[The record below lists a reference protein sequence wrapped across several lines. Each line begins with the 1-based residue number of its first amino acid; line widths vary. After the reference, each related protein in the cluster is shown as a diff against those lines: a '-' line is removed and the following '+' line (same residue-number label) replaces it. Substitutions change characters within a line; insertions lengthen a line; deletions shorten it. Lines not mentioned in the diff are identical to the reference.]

1 MAFDSDNVF
10 TYMKKREHLARTLKE
25 ASVAVGDYVNELNL
39 FMRKVEEARAIS
51 DFFMS
56 NPNFSLAS
64 MLSDHASSELK
75 EKIKNLEA
83 KDQSK
88 VKALEEFYEIITKEI
103 NGINFNGY
111 KLADNYEKLFP
122 EIMAAFCKKQGLASD
137 QIDIWKN
144 SYNSLYISDRLGG
157 DLLKF
162 LERDFS
168 GLDKFIVSDEVSY
181 HPNIKINEVI
191 SGILHALSVKDELVP
206 IDDSPIGFITKK
218 VDEAKNA
225 LKNNFSNTKKEL
237 EERYEKH
244 LNMMKSQE
252 RKQKAIEMNVSIKN
266 NVNSLTVPIGIN

>member
-1 MAFDSDNVF
+1 MAFDDNVF
-10 TYMKKREHLARTLKE
+10 TYMKKREYLARTLKE

-88 VKALEEFYEIITKEI
+88 VKALEEFYEVITKEI
-103 NGINFNGY
+103 NGVNFNGY
-111 KLADNYEKLFP
+111 KLADNYEELFP

-162 LERDFS
+162 LEKDFT

-181 HPNIKINEVI
+181 HPNVTINEVI
-191 SGILHALSVKDELVP
+191 SGILHALSAKDELIP
-206 IDDSPIGFITKK
+206 IDDSSIGFITRK
-218 VDEAKNA
+218 VNEAKNA
-225 LKNNFSNTKKEL
+225 LKNNFSNAKKEL

-244 LNMMKSQE
+244 LNTMKSSE

-266 NVNSLTVPIGIN
+266 NVNSLTVPIGLN

>member
-1 MAFDSDNVF
+1 MAFDDNIF
-10 TYMKKREHLARTLKE
+10 TYMKKREYLARTLKE

-103 NGINFNGY
+103 NGVNFNGY
-111 KLADNYEKLFP
+111 KLADNYEELFP
-122 EIMAAFCKKQGLASD
+122 EIMAAFCKKQGLAGD

-181 HPNIKINEVI
+181 HPSVTINEVI
-191 SGILHALSVKDELVP
+191 SGILHALSVKDELIP

-225 LKNNFSNTKKEL
+225 LKNNFSNAKKEL
-237 EERYEKH
+237 EEKYEKH
-244 LNMMKSQE
+244 LNMMKSNE
-252 RKQKAIEMNVSIKN
+252 RKQKAMELNVSIRN
-266 NVNSLTVPIGIN
+266 NVNSITVPIGLN

>member
-1 MAFDSDNVF
+1 MGYDSDNVF

-56 NPNFSLAS
+56 TPNFSLIS

-103 NGINFNGY
+103 NGVNFNGY
-111 KLADNYEKLFP
+111 KLADNYERLFP
-122 EIMAAFCKKQGLASD
+122 EIMAAFCKKQGLAGD

-225 LKNNFSNTKKEL
+225 LKNNFSNAKKEL
-237 EERYEKH
+237 EEKYEKH
-244 LNMMKSQE
+244 LNTMKSSE

>member
-1 MAFDSDNVF
+1 MAFDDNVF

-88 VKALEEFYEIITKEI
+88 VKALEEFYEVITKEI
-103 NGINFNGY
+103 NGVNFNGY
-111 KLADNYEKLFP
+111 KLTDNYKELYP

-137 QIDIWKN
+137 QIDIWKS

-225 LKNNFSNTKKEL
+225 LKNNFSNAKKEF
-237 EERYEKH
+237 EEKYEKH
-244 LNMMKSQE
+244 LNTMKSSE

>member
-1 MAFDSDNVF
+1 MAFDEDNVF

-56 NPNFSLAS
+56 TPNFSFAS

-103 NGINFNGY
+103 NGVNFNGY
-111 KLADNYEKLFP
+111 KLADNYEELFP
-122 EIMAAFCKKQGLASD
+122 EIMAAFCKKQGLAGD

-162 LERDFS
+162 LEKDFS

-181 HPNIKINEVI
+181 HPNVTINEVI

-206 IDDSPIGFITKK
+206 IDDSPIGFITRK
-218 VDEAKNA
+218 VNEAKNA
-225 LKNNFSNTKKEL
+225 LKNNFSNAKKEL

>member
-1 MAFDSDNVF
+1 MNDNVF
-10 TYMKKREHLARTLKE
+10 LYMKKREHLARTLKE

-56 NPNFSLAS
+56 NPNFSLIS

-103 NGINFNGY
+103 NGVNFNGY
-111 KLADNYEKLFP
+111 KLADNYEELFP

-137 QIDIWKN
+137 QIDIWKG

-162 LERDFS
+162 LEKDFS
-168 GLDKFIVSDEVSY
+168 GLDKFIVNDEVSY
-181 HPNIKINEVI
+181 HPNVTINEVI
-191 SGILHALSVKDELVP
+191 SGILHALSVKDELIP
-206 IDDSPIGFITKK
+206 IDDSSIGFITRK
-218 VDEAKNA
+218 VDEAKKA
-225 LKNNFSNTKKEL
+225 LKNNFSNAKKEL

>member
-10 TYMKKREHLARTLKE
+10 LYMKKREYLARTLKE

-64 MLSDHASSELK
+64 MLSDHASSKLK

-103 NGINFNGY
+103 NGANFNGY
-111 KLADNYEKLFP
+111 KLADNYEELYP

-137 QIDIWKN
+137 QIDIWKS
-144 SYNSLYISDRLGG
+144 SYNSLYISDKLGG

-162 LERDFS
+162 LEKDFS
-168 GLDKFIVSDEVSY
+168 GLDNFIVSDEVSY
-181 HPNIKINEVI
+181 HPNVTINEVI
-191 SGILHALSVKDELVP
+191 SGILHALSAKDELIP

-218 VDEAKNA
+218 VNEAKNA

-252 RKQKAIEMNVSIKN
+252 KKQKAMELNVSIRN
-266 NVNSLTVPIGIN
+266 NVNSITVPIGLN

>member
-103 NGINFNGY
+103 NGVNFNGY
-111 KLADNYEKLFP
+111 KLADKYIELFP

-162 LERDFS
+162 LEKDFT

-181 HPNIKINEVI
+181 HPNVTINEVI
-191 SGILHALSVKDELVP
+191 SGILHALSVKDELIP
-206 IDDSPIGFITKK
+206 IDDSSIGFITKK

-225 LKNNFSNTKKEL
+225 LKNNFSNAKKEL
-237 EERYEKH
+237 EEKYEKH

>member
-1 MAFDSDNVF
+1 MAFDEDNVF

-88 VKALEEFYEIITKEI
+88 VKALEEFYENITKEI
-103 NGINFNGY
+103 NGVNFNGY
-111 KLADNYEKLFP
+111 KLADIYEELYP

-162 LERDFS
+162 LEKDFT
-168 GLDKFIVSDEVSY
+168 GIDKFIVSDEVSY
-181 HPNIKINEVI
+181 HPNVTINEVI
-191 SGILHALSVKDELVP
+191 SGILHALSVKDELIP

-225 LKNNFSNTKKEL
+225 LKNNFSNAKKEL
-237 EERYEKH
+237 EEKYEKH
-244 LNMMKSQE
+244 LNTMKSSE

>member
-1 MAFDSDNVF
+1 MAFNDDNVF

-88 VKALEEFYEIITKEI
+88 VKALEEFYEVITKEI
-103 NGINFNGY
+103 NGVNFNGY
-111 KLADNYEKLFP
+111 KLADNYEELFP
-122 EIMAAFCKKQGLASD
+122 EIMAAFCKKQGLAGD

-157 DLLKF
+157 DLMKF
-162 LERDFS
+162 LERDFT

-181 HPNIKINEVI
+181 HPNVKINEVI
-191 SGILHALSVKDELVP
+191 SGILHALSVKDELIP

-225 LKNNFSNTKKEL
+225 LKNNFSNAKKEL

>member
-1 MAFDSDNVF
+1 MAFDEDNVF

-56 NPNFSLAS
+56 NPNFSLIS

-75 EKIKNLEA
+75 EKIKKLEA

-103 NGINFNGY
+103 NGVNFNGY
-111 KLADNYEKLFP
+111 KLADNYEALFP
-122 EIMAAFCKKQGLASD
+122 EIMAAFCKKQGLARD

-162 LERDFS
+162 LEKDFS

-181 HPNIKINEVI
+181 HPNVTINEVI
-191 SGILHALSVKDELVP
+191 SGILHALSVKDELIP
-206 IDDSPIGFITKK
+206 IDDSSIGFITRK
-218 VDEAKNA
+218 VNEAKNA
-225 LKNNFSNTKKEL
+225 LKNNFSNAKKEL
-237 EERYEKH
+237 EEKYEKH

-252 RKQKAIEMNVSIKN
+252 RKQKAIE
-266 NVNSLTVPIGIN
+266 VNYSVTSLPYLIDQTQVR

>member
-1 MAFDSDNVF
+1 MGYDSDNVF

-56 NPNFSLAS
+56 NPNFSLIS

-75 EKIKNLEA
+75 EKIKNLEN

-103 NGINFNGY
+103 NGVNFNGY
-111 KLADNYEKLFP
+111 KLADNYEELYP
-122 EIMAAFCKKQGLASD
+122 EIMAAFCKKQGLAGD

-162 LERDFS
+162 LEKDFT
-168 GLDKFIVSDEVSY
+168 GIDKFIISDEISY
-181 HPNIKINEVI
+181 HPNVTINEVI
-191 SGILHALSVKDELVP
+191 SGILHALSVKDELIP
-206 IDDSPIGFITKK
+206 IDDSSIGFITRK

-225 LKNNFSNTKKEL
+225 LKNNFSNAKKEL
-237 EERYEKH
+237 EEKYEKH
-244 LNMMKSQE
+244 LNTMKSSE

>member
-1 MAFDSDNVF
+1 MAFDDNVF

-56 NPNFSLAS
+56 NPNFSLIS
-64 MLSDHASSELK
+64 MLSDHASNELK
-75 EKIKNLEA
+75 EKIKNLES

-103 NGINFNGY
+103 NGVNFNGY
-111 KLADNYEKLFP
+111 KLADNYEELFP

-181 HPNIKINEVI
+181 HPNVTINEVI
-191 SGILHALSVKDELVP
+191 SGILHALSVKDELIP
-206 IDDSPIGFITKK
+206 IDDSSIGFITRK
-218 VDEAKNA
+218 VNEAKKA
-225 LKNNFSNTKKEL
+225 LKNNFSNAKKEL
-237 EERYEKH
+237 EEKYEKH
-244 LNMMKSQE
+244 LNTMKSSE

>member
-1 MAFDSDNVF
+1 MAFEEDNVF

-75 EKIKNLEA
+75 EKIKNLES

-103 NGINFNGY
+103 NGVNFNGY
-111 KLADNYEKLFP
+111 KLADNYEALFP
-122 EIMAAFCKKQGLASD
+122 EIMAAFCKKQGLAGD

-162 LERDFS
+162 LEKDFS

-181 HPNIKINEVI
+181 HPKATINEVI
-191 SGILHALSVKDELVP
+191 SGILHALSVKDELIP
-206 IDDSPIGFITKK
+206 IDDSSIGFITRK
-218 VDEAKNA
+218 VNEAKNA
-225 LKNNFSNTKKEL
+225 LKNNFSNAKKEL
-237 EERYEKH
+237 EEKYEKH
-244 LNMMKSQE
+244 LNMMKSNE

>member
-1 MAFDSDNVF
+1 MAFDDNVF
-10 TYMKKREHLARTLKE
+10 TYMKKREYLARTLKE

-56 NPNFSLAS
+56 NPNFSLIS

-103 NGINFNGY
+103 NGVNFNGY
-111 KLADNYEKLFP
+111 KLADNYEELFP
-122 EIMAAFCKKQGLASD
+122 EIMAAFCKKQGLAGD

-181 HPNIKINEVI
+181 HPSVTINEVI
-191 SGILHALSVKDELVP
+191 SGILHALSVKDELIP

-225 LKNNFSNTKKEL
+225 LKNNFSNAKKEL

-244 LNMMKSQE
+244 LNTMKSNDK
-252 RKQKAIEMNVSIKN
+252 KQKAIEMNVSIKN
-266 NVNSLTVPIGIN
+266 NVNNLTVPIGIN

>member
-1 MAFDSDNVF
+1 MAFEEDNVF

-103 NGINFNGY
+103 NGVNFNGY
-111 KLADNYEKLFP
+111 KLADNYEELYP
-122 EIMAAFCKKQGLASD
+122 EIMAAFCKKQGLAGD

-191 SGILHALSVKDELVP
+191 SGILHALSVKDELIP

>member
-1 MAFDSDNVF
+1 MAFESDNVF
-10 TYMKKREHLARTLKE
+10 TYIKKREHLARTLKE

-103 NGINFNGY
+103 NGVNFNGY
-111 KLADNYEKLFP
+111 KLADNYEELYP

-137 QIDIWKN
+137 QIDIWKS

-162 LERDFS
+162 LEKDFS

-181 HPNIKINEVI
+181 HPNVTINEVI

-225 LKNNFSNTKKEL
+225 LKNNFSNAKKEL
-237 EERYEKH
+237 EEKYEKH
-244 LNMMKSQE
+244 LNMMKSNE

>member
-1 MAFDSDNVF
+1 MAFDDNVF
-10 TYMKKREHLARTLKE
+10 TYMKKREYLARTLKE

-103 NGINFNGY
+103 NGVNFNGY
-111 KLADNYEKLFP
+111 KLADNYEELYP
-122 EIMAAFCKKQGLASD
+122 EIMAAFCKKQGLAGD

-168 GLDKFIVSDEVSY
+168 GLDKFIVSDEVNY
-181 HPNIKINEVI
+181 HPSVTINEVI
-191 SGILHALSVKDELVP
+191 SGILHALSVKDELIP

-252 RKQKAIEMNVSIKN
+252 RKQKAVDMNVSIKN
-266 NVNSLTVPIGIN
+266 NVNNLTVPIGIN

>member
-1 MAFDSDNVF
+1 
-10 TYMKKREHLARTLKE
+10 
-25 ASVAVGDYVNELNL
+25 
-39 FMRKVEEARAIS
+39 
-51 DFFMS
+51 MS
-56 NPNFSLAS
+56 TPNFSLIS

-75 EKIKNLEA
+75 EKIKNLES

-103 NGINFNGY
+103 NGVNFNGY
-111 KLADNYEKLFP
+111 KLADNYEELYP
-122 EIMAAFCKKQGLASD
+122 EIMAAFCKKQGLAGD
-137 QIDIWKN
+137 QIDIWKS
-144 SYNSLYISDRLGG
+144 SYSSLYISDRLGG

-181 HPNIKINEVI
+181 HPNITINEVI
-191 SGILHALSVKDELVP
+191 SGILHALSVKDELIP
-206 IDDSPIGFITKK
+206 IDDSSIGFITRK
-218 VDEAKNA
+218 VNEAKNA

>member
-1 MAFDSDNVF
+1 MAFDQDNVF
-10 TYMKKREHLARTLKE
+10 LYMKKREHLARTLKE

-75 EKIKNLEA
+75 EKIKNLET

-103 NGINFNGY
+103 NGVNFNGY
-111 KLADNYEKLFP
+111 KLADNYEELYP

-162 LERDFS
+162 LEKDFS

-181 HPNIKINEVI
+181 HPNVTINEVI
-191 SGILHALSVKDELVP
+191 SGILHALSAKDELVP

>member
-1 MAFDSDNVF
+1 MAFDDNVF
-10 TYMKKREHLARTLKE
+10 TYMKKREYLARTLKE

-103 NGINFNGY
+103 NGVNFNGY
-111 KLADNYEKLFP
+111 KLADNYEELYP
-122 EIMAAFCKKQGLASD
+122 EIMAAFCKKQGLAGD

-181 HPNIKINEVI
+181 HPSVTINEVI
-191 SGILHALSVKDELVP
+191 SGILHALSVKDELIP

-266 NVNSLTVPIGIN
+266 NVNNLTVPIGIN

>member
-1 MAFDSDNVF
+1 MAFESDNVF

-56 NPNFSLAS
+56 NPNFSLIS

-103 NGINFNGY
+103 NGVNFNGY
-111 KLADNYEKLFP
+111 KLADNYEELYP
-122 EIMAAFCKKQGLASD
+122 EIMAAFCKKQGLAAD

-168 GLDKFIVSDEVSY
+168 GLDKFIVSDGVSY
-181 HPNIKINEVI
+181 HPKATINEVI
-191 SGILHALSVKDELVP
+191 SGILHALSVKDELIP
-206 IDDSPIGFITKK
+206 IDDSSIGFITRK
-218 VDEAKNA
+218 VNEAKNA
-225 LKNNFSNTKKEL
+225 LKNNFSNAKKEL
-237 EERYEKH
+237 EEKYEKH
-244 LNMMKSQE
+244 LNTMKSSE

>member
-1 MAFDSDNVF
+1 MAFENDNVF

-56 NPNFSLAS
+56 NPNFSLIS
-64 MLSDHASSELK
+64 MLSDHASNELK

-111 KLADNYEKLFP
+111 KLADNYEELYP
-122 EIMAAFCKKQGLASD
+122 EIMAAFCKKQGLAGD

-181 HPNIKINEVI
+181 HPNITINEVI
-191 SGILHALSVKDELVP
+191 SGILHALSVKDELIP
-206 IDDSPIGFITKK
+206 IDDSSIGFITRK

-225 LKNNFSNTKKEL
+225 LKNNFSNAKKEL

-244 LNMMKSQE
+244 LNTMKSQE

>member
-1 MAFDSDNVF
+1 MAFDEDNVF

-56 NPNFSLAS
+56 NPNFSLIS

-103 NGINFNGY
+103 NGVNFNGY
-111 KLADNYEKLFP
+111 KLADNYEELYP

-206 IDDSPIGFITKK
+206 IDDSPIGFITRK
-218 VDEAKNA
+218 VNEAKNA
-225 LKNNFSNTKKEL
+225 LKNNFSNAKKEL

>member
-1 MAFDSDNVF
+1 MAFESDNVF

-75 EKIKNLEA
+75 EKIKNLES

-103 NGINFNGY
+103 NGVNFNGY
-111 KLADNYEKLFP
+111 KLADNYEALFP
-122 EIMAAFCKKQGLASD
+122 EIMAAFCKKQGLAGD

-225 LKNNFSNTKKEL
+225 LKNNFSNAKKEL

>member
-1 MAFDSDNVF
+1 MAFDEDNVF

-103 NGINFNGY
+103 NGVNFNGY
-111 KLADNYEKLFP
+111 KLADNYEELYP
-122 EIMAAFCKKQGLASD
+122 EIMAAFCKKQGLAGD

-225 LKNNFSNTKKEL
+225 LKNNFSNAKKEL
-237 EERYEKH
+237 EEKYEKH
-244 LNMMKSQE
+244 LNTMKSSE

>member
-1 MAFDSDNVF
+1 MAFEEDNVF

-103 NGINFNGY
+103 NGVNFNGY
-111 KLADNYEKLFP
+111 KLADNYEELYP
-122 EIMAAFCKKQGLASD
+122 EIMAAFCKKQGLAGD

-162 LERDFS
+162 LERDFA

-225 LKNNFSNTKKEL
+225 LKNNFSNAKKEL
-237 EERYEKH
+237 EEKYEKH
-244 LNMMKSQE
+244 LNTMKSSE
-252 RKQKAIEMNVSIKN
+252 RKQKAIEMNVAIRN
-266 NVNSLTVPIGIN
+266 NVNSITVPIGIN

>member
-75 EKIKNLEA
+75 EKIKNLES

-103 NGINFNGY
+103 NGVNFNGY
-111 KLADNYEKLFP
+111 KLADNYEELFP
-122 EIMAAFCKKQGLASD
+122 EIMAAFCKKQGLAGD

-162 LERDFS
+162 LERDFA

-191 SGILHALSVKDELVP
+191 SGILHALSVKDELIP
-206 IDDSPIGFITKK
+206 IDDSSIGFITKK

-225 LKNNFSNTKKEL
+225 LKNNFSNAKKEL
-237 EERYEKH
+237 EEKYEKH
-244 LNMMKSQE
+244 LNTMKSSE

>member
-1 MAFDSDNVF
+1 MAFDDNVF
-10 TYMKKREHLARTLKE
+10 TYMKKREYLARTLKE

-56 NPNFSLAS
+56 NPNFSLTS

-103 NGINFNGY
+103 NGVNFNGY
-111 KLADNYEKLFP
+111 KLADNYEELYP
-122 EIMAAFCKKQGLASD
+122 EIMAAFCKKQGLAGD

-162 LERDFS
+162 LEKDFS

-181 HPNIKINEVI
+181 HPNVTINEVI
-191 SGILHALSVKDELVP
+191 SGILHALSVKDELIP
-206 IDDSPIGFITKK
+206 IDDSPIGFITRK

-225 LKNNFSNTKKEL
+225 LKNNFSNAKKEL

>member
-1 MAFDSDNVF
+1 MAFEEDNVF

-56 NPNFSLAS
+56 NPNFSLIS
-64 MLSDHASSELK
+64 MLSDHASNELK

-103 NGINFNGY
+103 NGVNFNGY
-111 KLADNYEKLFP
+111 KLADNYEELYP
-122 EIMAAFCKKQGLASD
+122 EIMAAFCKKQGLAGD

-237 EERYEKH
+237 EEKYEKH
-244 LNMMKSQE
+244 LNTMKSSE

>member
-1 MAFDSDNVF
+1 MAFEEDNVF

-56 NPNFSLAS
+56 NPNFSLIS

-103 NGINFNGY
+103 NGVNFNGY
-111 KLADNYEKLFP
+111 KLADNYEELFP
-122 EIMAAFCKKQGLASD
+122 EIMAAFCKKQGLAGD

-181 HPNIKINEVI
+181 HPSVTINEVI
-191 SGILHALSVKDELVP
+191 SGILHALSVKDELIP

-225 LKNNFSNTKKEL
+225 LKNNFSNAKKEL

>member
-10 TYMKKREHLARTLKE
+10 TYIKKREHLARTLKE

-64 MLSDHASSELK
+64 MLSDHASGELK

-103 NGINFNGY
+103 NGVNFNGY
-111 KLADNYEKLFP
+111 KLADNYEELYP

-162 LERDFS
+162 LERDFA

-191 SGILHALSVKDELVP
+191 SGILHALSVKDELIP
-206 IDDSPIGFITKK
+206 IDDSSIGFITKK

-225 LKNNFSNTKKEL
+225 LKNNFSNAKKEL
-237 EERYEKH
+237 EEKYEKH
-244 LNMMKSQE
+244 LNTMKSNE

>member
-1 MAFDSDNVF
+1 MAFDDNVF
-10 TYMKKREHLARTLKE
+10 TYMKKREYLARTLKE

-56 NPNFSLAS
+56 NPNFSLIS

-103 NGINFNGY
+103 NGVNFNGY
-111 KLADNYEKLFP
+111 KLADNYEELFP
-122 EIMAAFCKKQGLASD
+122 EIMAAFCKKQGLTGD
-137 QIDIWKN
+137 QIDIWNN

-162 LERDFS
+162 LEKDFS

-225 LKNNFSNTKKEL
+225 LKNNFSNAKKEL
-237 EERYEKH
+237 EEKYEKH

-266 NVNSLTVPIGIN
+266 NVNNLTVPIGIN

>member
-56 NPNFSLAS
+56 NPNFSLIS

-103 NGINFNGY
+103 NGVNFNGY
-111 KLADNYEKLFP
+111 KLADNYEELFP

-168 GLDKFIVSDEVSY
+168 GLDKFIVSDEVIY

-225 LKNNFSNTKKEL
+225 LKNNFSNAKKEL
-237 EERYEKH
+237 EEKYEKH
-244 LNMMKSQE
+244 LNTMKSSE

>member
-1 MAFDSDNVF
+1 MAFESDNVF

-56 NPNFSLAS
+56 NPNFSLIS
-64 MLSDHASSELK
+64 MLSDHASNELK

-103 NGINFNGY
+103 NGINFNGH

-122 EIMAAFCKKQGLASD
+122 EIMAAFCKKQGLAGD

-162 LERDFS
+162 LEKDFS

-181 HPNIKINEVI
+181 HPNVTINEVI
-191 SGILHALSVKDELVP
+191 SGILHALSVKDELIP
-206 IDDSPIGFITKK
+206 IDDSSIGFITRK
-218 VDEAKNA
+218 VNEAKNA
-225 LKNNFSNTKKEL
+225 LKNNFSNAKKEL
-237 EERYEKH
+237 EEKYEKH
-244 LNMMKSQE
+244 LNTMKSSE

>member
-1 MAFDSDNVF
+1 MAFDEDNVF

-75 EKIKNLEA
+75 EKIKNLES

-103 NGINFNGY
+103 NGVNFNGY
-111 KLADNYEKLFP
+111 KLADNYEELYP

-137 QIDIWKN
+137 QIDIWNN

-162 LERDFS
+162 LEKDFS

-181 HPNIKINEVI
+181 HPNVTINEVI
-191 SGILHALSVKDELVP
+191 SGILHALSVKDELIP
-206 IDDSPIGFITKK
+206 IDDSPIGFITRK
-218 VDEAKNA
+218 VNEAKNA
-225 LKNNFSNTKKEL
+225 LKNNFSNAKKEL

-244 LNMMKSQE
+244 LNTMKSSE
-252 RKQKAIEMNVSIKN
+252 RKQKAIEMNVSIKDK
-266 NVNSLTVPIGIN
+266 VNSLTVPIGIN

>member
-1 MAFDSDNVF
+1 MAFDDNVF

-88 VKALEEFYEIITKEI
+88 VKALEEFYEVITKEI
-103 NGINFNGY
+103 NGVNFNGY
-111 KLADNYEKLFP
+111 KLADNYEELFP

-162 LERDFS
+162 LEKDFT

-181 HPNIKINEVI
+181 HPNVTINEVI
-191 SGILHALSVKDELVP
+191 SGILHALSVKDELIP
-206 IDDSPIGFITKK
+206 IDDSSIGFITRK
-218 VDEAKNA
+218 VNEAKNA
-225 LKNNFSNTKKEL
+225 LKNNFSNAKKEL

-244 LNMMKSQE
+244 LNTMKSSE

>member
-1 MAFDSDNVF
+1 MAFEEDNVF

-56 NPNFSLAS
+56 NPNFSLIS

-103 NGINFNGY
+103 NGVNFNGY
-111 KLADNYEKLFP
+111 KLADNYEELYP

-137 QIDIWKN
+137 QIDIWKS

-162 LERDFS
+162 LEKDFS

-181 HPNIKINEVI
+181 HPNVTINEVI
-191 SGILHALSVKDELVP
+191 SGILHALSVKDELIP
-206 IDDSPIGFITKK
+206 IDDSSIGFITRK
-218 VDEAKNA
+218 VNEAKNA
-225 LKNNFSNTKKEL
+225 LKNNFSNAKKEL
-237 EERYEKH
+237 EEKYEKH
-244 LNMMKSQE
+244 LNTMKSSE

>member
-1 MAFDSDNVF
+1 MAFDDNVF
-10 TYMKKREHLARTLKE
+10 TYMKKREYLARTLKE

-103 NGINFNGY
+103 NGVNFNGY
-111 KLADNYEKLFP
+111 KLADNYEELYP
-122 EIMAAFCKKQGLASD
+122 EIMAAFCKKQGLAGD

-181 HPNIKINEVI
+181 HPSVTINEVI
-191 SGILHALSVKDELVP
+191 SGILHALSVKDELIP
-206 IDDSPIGFITKK
+206 IDDSSIGFITKK

-266 NVNSLTVPIGIN
+266 NVNNLTVPIGIN

>member
-1 MAFDSDNVF
+1 MAFEEDNVF

-75 EKIKNLEA
+75 EKIKNLES

-103 NGINFNGY
+103 NGVNFNGY
-111 KLADNYEKLFP
+111 KLADNYEELFP
-122 EIMAAFCKKQGLASD
+122 EIMAAFCKKQGLAGD

-191 SGILHALSVKDELVP
+191 SGILHTLSVKDELVP

-225 LKNNFSNTKKEL
+225 LKNNFSNAKKEL
-237 EERYEKH
+237 EEKYEKH
-244 LNMMKSQE
+244 LNTMKSQE